1 MYSTKSSV
9 KPETL
14 INFWYFSRKKYIL
27 LSFDYNFSWAL
38 SVCPKPFFFVVGWCG
53 YFQCFLGGRVVSI
66 GITPWGI
73 VEKRNELV
81 GKKMD
86 IPFHSV
92 AQPRYDKKYKYSA
105 IPL

>member
-1 MYSTKSSV
+1 M
-9 KPETL
+9 
-14 INFWYFSRKKYIL
+14 
-27 LSFDYNFSWAL
+27 
-38 SVCPKPFFFVVGWCG
+38 
-53 YFQCFLGGRVVSI
+53 SI

-92 AQPRYDKKYKYSA
+92 AQPRSVRPFRAATMYGLA
-105 IPL
+105 